1 MNQNASLHQQ
11 RGSVLIVSMVVLV
24 LIGAMAG
31 RMVYQVR
38 LELQI
43 QQQVNE
49 LSALRA
55 VARGAAHQFAG
66 FLSAH
71 VEETSNG
78 PTVAWWIEEGGLA
91 PLTLDGGD
99 AILATG
105 FPGIPD
111 SPNGALDEED
121 EDDQDDAKVE
131 TKQTKFEG
139 LIDAESYLNIN
150 TATPEQFMAFP
161 GFSNVIAEAI
171 VSYRESLMESEEVG
185 EGLQEDSEGAESG
198 DSAELHYVGAPFRSV
213 RDLLQVEGVTEE
225 MLYEPIAE
233 LDAALVEFLTCCSNG
248 RVNLNTAPHRVLMG
262 AGFSEE
268 EANVLIAERNGGAHF
283 EDLSIFGTVLPEID
297 NEERQ
302 KRLEDAITVRSSTFP
317 LTVKAQSA
325 TSGSVIELVARVFLD
340 EKSARFV
347 SWREI

>member
-1 MNQNASLHQQ
+1 MSQNSSLHQQ

-105 FPGIPD
+105 FPRIPN
-111 SPNGALDEED
+111 SLNGTLGEDD
-121 EDDQDDAKVE
+121 EDDEEKTQAK
-131 TKQTKFEG
+131 QAKFEG

-150 TATPEQFMAFP
+150 TAT
-161 GFSNVIAEAI
+161 
-171 VSYRESLMESEEVG
+171 
-185 EGLQEDSEGAESG
+185 
-198 DSAELHYVGAPFRSV
+198 
-213 RDLLQVEGVTEE
+213 
-225 MLYEPIAE
+225 
-233 LDAALVEFLTCCSNG
+233 AA
-248 RVNLNTAPHRVLMG
+248 
-262 AGFSEE
+262 
-268 EANVLIAERNGGAHF
+268 
-283 EDLSIFGTVLPEID
+283 
-297 NEERQ
+297 
-302 KRLEDAITVRSSTFP
+302 
-317 LTVKAQSA
+317 
-325 TSGSVIELVARVFLD
+325 
-340 EKSARFV
+340 
-347 SWREI
+347 

>member
-1 MNQNASLHQQ
+1 MSQNSGLHQQ
-11 RGSVLIVSMVVLV
+11 RGSVLIVSMVVLA

-55 VARGAAHQFAG
+55 VARGAAHQFAS

-99 AILATG
+99 ATVATG
-105 FPGIPD
+105 FPRVRD
-111 SPNGALDEED
+111 SQNGTLD
-121 EDDQDDAKVE
+121 EDDEKIE
-131 TKQTKFEG
+131 TKQAKFEG
-139 LIDAESYLNIN
+139 LVDAESYLNIN

-161 GFSNVIAEAI
+161 GFSNVIADAI
-171 VSYRESLMESEEVG
+171 VSYRESLMESEEIG
-185 EGLQEDSEGAESG
+185 EGVQEDSEGPESG

-283 EDLSIFGTVLPEID
+283 EDLSIFGTVLPEMD

-325 TSGSVIELVARVFLD
+325 ASGSVIELVARVFLD

>member
-1 MNQNASLHQQ
+1 MSRDRRFQRQ

-24 LIGAMAG
+24 LISAMAG

-43 QQQVNE
+43 QQQANV
-49 LSALRA
+49 LTGLRA

-66 FLSAH
+66 FLSTH

-78 PTVAWWIEEGGLA
+78 PTLPWWIEEGGLA
-91 PLTLDGGD
+91 PLTLSGGE
-99 AILATG
+99 AVLVAG
-105 FPGIPD
+105 FPKIP
-111 SPNGALDEED
+111 GLADEVVREDD
-121 EDDQDDAKVE
+121 EDKEDGEATE
-131 TKQTKFEG
+131 AGMPEG
-139 LIDAESYLNIN
+139 LVDAEAYLNIN
-150 TATPEQFMAFP
+150 TATPEQLMAFP

-171 VSYRESLMESEEVG
+171 VSHRESLIESG
-185 EGLQEDSEGAESG
+185 EFGVGLQDDAEGAESG
-198 DSAELHYVGAPFRSV
+198 DAAALHYVGAPFRSV

-248 RVNLNTAPHRVLMG
+248 RINLNTAPHRVLMG

-268 EANVLIAERNGGAHF
+268 EANVLVAERDGGTHF
-283 EDLSIFGTVLPEID
+283 EDLSIFGTVLPQIED
-297 NEERQ
+297 EERRQ
-302 KRLEDAITVRSSTFP
+302 RLERAITVRSSTFP
-317 LTVKAQSA
+317 LTVEAHGAAGNAVVK
-325 TSGSVIELVARVFLD
+325 LVARVFLD

>member
-1 MNQNASLHQQ
+1 MSRNSRFQQQ
-11 RGSVLIVSMVVLV
+11 RGSVLIVSMVVLA
-24 LIGAMAG
+24 LISAMAG

-43 QQQVNE
+43 QQQVNA
-49 LSALRA
+49 LTGLRA
-55 VARGAAHQFAG
+55 VVRGAAHQFAG

-78 PTVAWWIEEGGLA
+78 PTLPWWIEEGGLA
-91 PLTLDGGD
+91 RLTLGAGE
-99 AILATG
+99 AVLATG
-105 FPGIPD
+105 FPQT
-111 SPNGALDEED
+111 PNPLNDTQD
-121 EDDQDDAKVE
+121 EDDEDNE
-131 TKQTKFEG
+131 TESETEKTTFEG
-139 LIDAESYLNIN
+139 LVDAESHLNIN
-150 TATPEQFMAFP
+150 TAGPEQLMAFP
-161 GFSNVIAEAI
+161 GFSNVIAEAV
-171 VSYRESLMESEEVG
+171 VSYRESLLESGEFG
-185 EGLQEDSEGAESG
+185 EGLQEDTEGMESG
-198 DSAELHYVGAPFRSV
+198 DAAALRYVGAPFRSV
-213 RDLLQVEGVTEE
+213 HDLLQVEGVTEE

-248 RVNLNTAPHRVLMG
+248 RVNLNTAPHPVLMG

-302 KRLEDAITVRSSTFP
+302 QRLEGAITVRSSTFP
-317 LTVKAQSA
+317 LTVKARSA
-325 TSGSVIELVARVFLD
+325 DGNSAVELVARVFLD

>member
-1 MNQNASLHQQ
+1 
-11 RGSVLIVSMVVLV
+11 
-24 LIGAMAG
+24 
-31 RMVYQVR
+31 
-38 LELQI
+38 
-43 QQQVNE
+43 
-49 LSALRA
+49 
-55 VARGAAHQFAG
+55 
-66 FLSAH
+66 
-71 VEETSNG
+71 
-78 PTVAWWIEEGGLA
+78 
-91 PLTLDGGD
+91 
-99 AILATG
+99 
-105 FPGIPD
+105 
-111 SPNGALDEED
+111 
-121 EDDQDDAKVE
+121 
-131 TKQTKFEG
+131 
-139 LIDAESYLNIN
+139 
-150 TATPEQFMAFP
+150 MAFP
-161 GFSNVIAEAI
+161 GFSNVIADAI
-171 VSYRESLMESEEVG
+171 VSYRESLMESEEIG
-185 EGLQEDSEGAESG
+185 EGVQEDSEGPESG

-268 EANVLIAERNGGAHF
+268 EANVLIAERNGGVHF
-283 EDLSIFGTVLPEID
+283 EDLSIFGTVLPEMD

-325 TSGSVIELVARVFLD
+325 ASGSVIELVARVFLD

>member
-1 MNQNASLHQQ
+1 MSQNSRLHQQ
-11 RGSVLIVSMVVLV
+11 RGSVLIVSMVVLA

-55 VARGAAHQFAG
+55 VARGAAHQFAS

-99 AILATG
+99 ATVATG
-105 FPGIPD
+105 FPRVPD
-111 SPNGALDEED
+111 SQNGTLDED
-121 EDDQDDAKVE
+121 NEDDEKIE
-131 TKQTKFEG
+131 TKQAKFEG
-139 LIDAESYLNIN
+139 LVDAESYLNIN
-150 TATPEQFMAFP
+150 TATSEQFMAFP
-161 GFSNVIAEAI
+161 GFSNVIADAI
-171 VSYRESLMESEEVG
+171 VSYRESLMESEEIG
-185 EGLQEDSEGAESG
+185 EGVQEDSEGPESG

-283 EDLSIFGTVLPEID
+283 EDLSIFGTVLPEMD

-325 TSGSVIELVARVFLD
+325 ASGSVIELVARVFLD

>member
-1 MNQNASLHQQ
+1 MNQNTSLHQQ

-91 PLTLDGGD
+91 PLTPDGGD

-105 FPGIPD
+105 FTRIPNT
-111 SPNGALDEED
+111 PNGTLD
-121 EDDQDDAKVE
+121 EDDEDDEEKI
-131 TKQTKFEG
+131 QTGQAKFEG
-139 LIDAESYLNIN
+139 LVDAESYLNIN

-161 GFSNVIAEAI
+161 GFSNIIAEAI

-185 EGLQEDSEGAESG
+185 EGLQEDSEGTESG

-325 TSGSVIELVARVFLD
+325 ASGSVIELVARVFLD

>member
-1 MNQNASLHQQ
+1 MSRDRRFQRQ

-24 LIGAMAG
+24 LISAMAG

-43 QQQVNE
+43 QQQANV
-49 LSALRA
+49 LTGLRA

-66 FLSAH
+66 FLSTH

-78 PTVAWWIEEGGLA
+78 PTLPWWIEEGGLA
-91 PLTLDGGD
+91 PLTLSGGEAVLVAGFPKIPGLADEGVREDDEEKEDGD
-99 AILATG
+99 ATEAE
-105 FPGIPD
+105 IP
-111 SPNGALDEED
+111 
-121 EDDQDDAKVE
+121 
-131 TKQTKFEG
+131 EG
-139 LIDAESYLNIN
+139 LVDAEAYLNIN
-150 TATPEQFMAFP
+150 TATPEQLMAFP

-171 VSYRESLMESEEVG
+171 VSHRESLIESG
-185 EGLQEDSEGAESG
+185 EFDAGLQDDTEGAESG
-198 DSAELHYVGAPFRSV
+198 DAAALHYVGAPFRSV

-248 RVNLNTAPHRVLMG
+248 RINLNTAPHRVLMG

-268 EANVLIAERNGGAHF
+268 EANVLVAERDGGTHF
-283 EDLSIFGTVLPEID
+283 EDLSIFGTVLPQIED
-297 NEERQ
+297 EERRQ
-302 KRLEDAITVRSSTFP
+302 RLEGAITVRSSTFP
-317 LTVKAQSA
+317 LTVEAHGAAGNVVVK
-325 TSGSVIELVARVFLD
+325 LVARVFLD

>member
-1 MNQNASLHQQ
+1 MSQNSSLHQQ

-24 LIGAMAG
+24 LIGAMAA

-99 AILATG
+99 ATLATG
-105 FPGIPD
+105 FPRIPN
-111 SPNGALDEED
+111 SLNGTLGEYD
-121 EDDQDDAKVE
+121 EDDEEKTQAK
-131 TKQTKFEG
+131 QAKFEG

-185 EGLQEDSEGAESG
+185 EGIQENSEATESG

-225 MLYEPIAE
+225 MLFEPIAE

-302 KRLEDAITVRSSTFP
+302 KRLKDAITVRSSTFP

-325 TSGSVIELVARVFLD
+325 ASGSVIELVARVFLD

>member
-1 MNQNASLHQQ
+1 
-11 RGSVLIVSMVVLV
+11 
-24 LIGAMAG
+24 
-31 RMVYQVR
+31 MVYQVR

-55 VARGAAHQFAG
+55 VARGAAHQFAS

-105 FPGIPD
+105 FPRVPD
-111 SPNGALDEED
+111 SQNGTLD
-121 EDDQDDAKVE
+121 EDDEDDEKIE
-131 TKQTKFEG
+131 TKQAKFEG
-139 LIDAESYLNIN
+139 LVDAESYLNIN

-161 GFSNVIAEAI
+161 GFSNVIADAI
-171 VSYRESLMESEEVG
+171 VSYRESLMESEEIG
-185 EGLQEDSEGAESG
+185 EGVQEDSEGPESG

-283 EDLSIFGTVLPEID
+283 EDLSIFGTVLPEMD

-325 TSGSVIELVARVFLD
+325 ASGSVIELVARVFLD

>member
-1 MNQNASLHQQ
+1 
-11 RGSVLIVSMVVLV
+11 
-24 LIGAMAG
+24 
-31 RMVYQVR
+31 MVYQVR

-55 VARGAAHQFAG
+55 VARGAHQFAG

-105 FPGIPD
+105 FPRIPD

-161 GFSNVIAEAI
+161 GFSNVIAETI
-171 VSYRESLMESEEVG
+171 VSYRESLMESEIG
-185 EGLQEDSEGAESG
+185 EGIQEDSEGTESG
-198 DSAELHYVGAPFRSV
+198 DGSELHYVGAPFRSV

-262 AGFSEE
+262 A
-268 EANVLIAERNGGAHF
+268 
-283 EDLSIFGTVLPEID
+283 
-297 NEERQ
+297 
-302 KRLEDAITVRSSTFP
+302 
-317 LTVKAQSA
+317 
-325 TSGSVIELVARVFLD
+325 
-340 EKSARFV
+340 
-347 SWREI
+347 

>member
-1 MNQNASLHQQ
+1 MSRDRRFQRQ

-24 LIGAMAG
+24 LISAMAG

-43 QQQVNE
+43 QQQANV
-49 LSALRA
+49 LTGLRA

-66 FLSAH
+66 FLSTH

-78 PTVAWWIEEGGLA
+78 PTLPWWIEEGGLA
-91 PLTLDGGD
+91 PLTLSGGE
-99 AILATG
+99 AVLVAG
-105 FPGIPD
+105 FPKIP
-111 SPNGALDEED
+111 GLADEVVREDD
-121 EDDQDDAKVE
+121 EDKEDGEATE
-131 TKQTKFEG
+131 AGMPEG
-139 LIDAESYLNIN
+139 LVDAEAYLNIN
-150 TATPEQFMAFP
+150 TATPEQLMAFP

-171 VSYRESLMESEEVG
+171 VSHRESLIESG
-185 EGLQEDSEGAESG
+185 EFGAGLQDDAEGAESG
-198 DSAELHYVGAPFRSV
+198 DAAALHYVGAPFRSL
-213 RDLLQVEGVTEE
+213 RALLQVEGVTEE

-248 RVNLNTAPHRVLMG
+248 RINLNTAPHRVLMG

-268 EANVLIAERNGGAHF
+268 EANVLVAERDGGTHF
-283 EDLSIFGTVLPEID
+283 EDLSIFGTVLPQIED
-297 NEERQ
+297 EERRQ
-302 KRLEDAITVRSSTFP
+302 RLEGAITVRSSTFP
-317 LTVKAQSA
+317 LTVEAHGAAGNAVVK
-325 TSGSVIELVARVFLD
+325 LVARVFLD

>member
-1 MNQNASLHQQ
+1 MSQNGRLHQQ
-11 RGSVLIVSMVVLV
+11 RGSVLIVSMVVLA

-55 VARGAAHQFAG
+55 VARGAAHQFAS

-105 FPGIPD
+105 FPRVPD
-111 SPNGALDEED
+111 SQNGTLDED
-121 EDDQDDAKVE
+121 NEDDEKIE
-131 TKQTKFEG
+131 TKQAKFEG
-139 LIDAESYLNIN
+139 LVDAESYLNIN

-161 GFSNVIAEAI
+161 GFSNVIADAI
-171 VSYRESLMESEEVG
+171 VSYRESLMESEEIG
-185 EGLQEDSEGAESG
+185 EGVQEDSEGPESG

-283 EDLSIFGTVLPEID
+283 EDLSIFGTVLPEMD

-325 TSGSVIELVARVFLD
+325 ASGSVIELVARVFLD

>member
-1 MNQNASLHQQ
+1 MSQNSGLHQQ
-11 RGSVLIVSMVVLV
+11 RGSVLIVSMVVLA

-55 VARGAAHQFAG
+55 VARGAAHQFAS

-105 FPGIPD
+105 FPRVPD
-111 SPNGALDEED
+111 SQNGTLD
-121 EDDQDDAKVE
+121 EDDEDDEKIE
-131 TKQTKFEG
+131 TKQAKFEG
-139 LIDAESYLNIN
+139 LVDAESYLNIN
-150 TATPEQFMAFP
+150 TAAPEQFMAFP

-171 VSYRESLMESEEVG
+171 VSYRESLMESEEIG
-185 EGLQEDSEGAESG
+185 EGVQEDSEGPESG

-283 EDLSIFGTVLPEID
+283 EDLSIFGTVLPEMD

-325 TSGSVIELVARVFLD
+325 ASGSVIELVARVFLD

>member
-1 MNQNASLHQQ
+1 MSQNSSLHQQ

-105 FPGIPD
+105 FPRIPN
-111 SPNGALDEED
+111 SLNGTLGEDD
-121 EDDQDDAKVE
+121 EDDEEKTQAK
-131 TKQTKFEG
+131 QAKFEG

-171 VSYRESLMESEEVG
+171 VSYRESLMESEEYG
-185 EGLQEDSEGAESG
+185 EGIQEDNEGTESG

-233 LDAALVEFLTCCSNG
+233 LDAAPVEFLTCCSNG

-297 NEERQ
+297 DEERQ
-302 KRLEDAITVRSSTFP
+302 KRLEGAITVRSSTFP

-325 TSGSVIELVARVFLD
+325 ASGSVIELVTRVFLD

>member
-1 MNQNASLHQQ
+1 MSRNSRFQQQ
-11 RGSVLIVSMVVLV
+11 RGSVLIVSMVVLA
-24 LIGAMAG
+24 LISAMAG

-43 QQQVNE
+43 QQRVNT
-49 LSALRA
+49 LTGLRA
-55 VARGAAHQFAG
+55 VVRGAAHQFAG
-66 FLSAH
+66 FLSTH

-78 PTVAWWIEEGGLA
+78 PTLPWWIEEGGLA
-91 PLTLDGGD
+91 PLTLGGGE
-99 AILATG
+99 AVLATG
-105 FPGIPD
+105 FPQT
-111 SPNGALDEED
+111 PNPLNDTHD
-121 EDDQDDAKVE
+121 EDDEDNEAESE
-131 TKQTKFEG
+131 TEETTFEG
-139 LIDAESYLNIN
+139 LVDAESHLNIN
-150 TATPEQFMAFP
+150 TAGPEQLMAFP

-171 VSYRESLMESEEVG
+171 VSYRESLMESGEFG
-185 EGLQEDSEGAESG
+185 EGLQEDTESLESG
-198 DSAELHYVGAPFRSV
+198 DAAALRYVGAPFRSV
-213 RDLLQVEGVTEE
+213 HDLLQVEGVTEE

-302 KRLEDAITVRSSTFP
+302 QRLEGAITVRSSTFP
-317 LTVKAQSA
+317 LTVKARSA
-325 TSGSVIELVARVFLD
+325 DGNSAVELVARVFLD

>member
-1 MNQNASLHQQ
+1 MSGKHLFQRQ
-11 RGSVLIVSMVVLV
+11 RGSVLIGSRVGLA
-24 LIGAMAG
+24 LISAMSG

-43 QQQVNE
+43 QQQANV
-49 LSALRA
+49 LTGLRA

-71 VEETSNG
+71 VEEASNG
-78 PTVAWWIEEGGLA
+78 PTLPWWIEEGGLA
-91 PLTLDGGD
+91 PLTLSGGE
-99 AILATG
+99 AVLIAG
-105 FPGIPD
+105 FPPAPALANETDRRDDQD
-111 SPNGALDEED
+111 SEED
-121 EDDQDDAKVE
+121 EE
-131 TKQTKFEG
+131 TEEEVSKG
-139 LIDAESYLNIN
+139 LVDAESYLNIN

-171 VSYRESLMESEEVG
+171 VSHRESLIDSG
-185 EGLQEDSEGAESG
+185 EFAAGLQTEGEGAESG
-198 DSAELHYVGAPFRSV
+198 DAAALHYVGAPFRSL

-225 MLYEPIAE
+225 LLYEPIAE
-233 LDAALVEFLTCCSNG
+233 LDAALIEFLTCCSNG

-268 EANVLIAERNGGAHF
+268 EANVLVAERDGGTHF
-283 EDLSIFGTVLPEID
+283 EDLSIFGTVLPQIED
-297 NEERQ
+297 EERLQ
-302 KRLEDAITVRSSTFP
+302 RLERAITVRSSTFP
-317 LTVKAQSA
+317 LTIEAHSADGSSAVK
-325 TSGSVIELVARVFLD
+325 LVARVFLD

>member
-1 MNQNASLHQQ
+1 MSQNSRLHQQ
-11 RGSVLIVSMVVLV
+11 RGSVLIVSMVVLA

-55 VARGAAHQFAG
+55 VARGAAHQFAS

-99 AILATG
+99 ATVATG
-105 FPGIPD
+105 FPRVPD
-111 SPNGALDEED
+111 SQNGTLDED
-121 EDDQDDAKVE
+121 NEDDEKIE
-131 TKQTKFEG
+131 TKQAKFEG
-139 LIDAESYLNIN
+139 LVDAESYLNIN

-161 GFSNVIAEAI
+161 GFSNVIADAI
-171 VSYRESLMESEEVG
+171 VSYRESLMESEEIG
-185 EGLQEDSEGAESG
+185 EGVQEDSEGPESG

-283 EDLSIFGTVLPEID
+283 EDLSIFGTVLPEMD

-325 TSGSVIELVARVFLD
+325 ASGSVIELVARVFLD

>member
-1 MNQNASLHQQ
+1 MSQNSRLHQQ
-11 RGSVLIVSMVVLV
+11 RGSVLIVSMVVLA

-55 VARGAAHQFAG
+55 VARGAAHQFAS

-105 FPGIPD
+105 FPRVPD
-111 SPNGALDEED
+111 SQNGTLD
-121 EDDQDDAKVE
+121 EDDEDDEKIE
-131 TKQTKFEG
+131 TKQAKFEG
-139 LIDAESYLNIN
+139 LVDAESYLNIN

-171 VSYRESLMESEEVG
+171 VSYRESLMESEEIG
-185 EGLQEDSEGAESG
+185 EGVQEDSEGPESG

-283 EDLSIFGTVLPEID
+283 EDLSIFGTVLPEMD

-325 TSGSVIELVARVFLD
+325 ASGSVIELVARVFLD

>member
-1 MNQNASLHQQ
+1 MSRDRRFQRQ

-24 LIGAMAG
+24 LISAMAG

-43 QQQVNE
+43 QQQANV
-49 LSALRA
+49 LTGLRA

-66 FLSAH
+66 FLSTH

-78 PTVAWWIEEGGLA
+78 PTLPWWIEEGGLA
-91 PLTLDGGD
+91 RLTLGAGE
-99 AILATG
+99 AVLATG
-105 FPGIPD
+105 FPQT
-111 SPNGALDEED
+111 PNPLNDTQD
-121 EDDQDDAKVE
+121 EDDEDNE
-131 TKQTKFEG
+131 TESETEKTTFEG
-139 LIDAESYLNIN
+139 LVDAESHLNIN
-150 TATPEQFMAFP
+150 TAGPEQLMAFP
-161 GFSNVIAEAI
+161 GFSNVIAEAV
-171 VSYRESLMESEEVG
+171 VSYRESLLESGEFG
-185 EGLQEDSEGAESG
+185 EGLQEDTEGMESG
-198 DSAELHYVGAPFRSV
+198 DAAALRYVGAPFRSV
-213 RDLLQVEGVTEE
+213 HDLLQVEGVTEE

-248 RVNLNTAPHRVLMG
+248 RVNLNTAPHPVLMG

-302 KRLEDAITVRSSTFP
+302 QRLEGAITVRSSTFP
-317 LTVKAQSA
+317 LTVKARSA
-325 TSGSVIELVARVFLD
+325 DGNSAVELVARVFLD

>member
-1 MNQNASLHQQ
+1 MSQNSGLHQQ
-11 RGSVLIVSMVVLV
+11 RGSVLIVSMVVLA

-55 VARGAAHQFAG
+55 VARGAAHQFAS

-99 AILATG
+99 ATVATG
-105 FPGIPD
+105 FPRVRD
-111 SPNGALDEED
+111 SQNGTLDED
-121 EDDQDDAKVE
+121 NEDDEKIE
-131 TKQTKFEG
+131 TKQAKFEG
-139 LIDAESYLNIN
+139 LVDAESYLNIN

-161 GFSNVIAEAI
+161 GFSNVIADAI
-171 VSYRESLMESEEVG
+171 VSYRESLMESEEIG
-185 EGLQEDSEGAESG
+185 EGVQEDSEGPESG

-283 EDLSIFGTVLPEID
+283 EDLSIFGTVLPEMD

-325 TSGSVIELVARVFLD
+325 ASGSVIELVARVFLD

>member
-1 MNQNASLHQQ
+1 MSRNSRFQQQ
-11 RGSVLIVSMVVLV
+11 RGSVLIVSMVVLA
-24 LIGAMAG
+24 LISAMAG

-43 QQQVNE
+43 QQQVNA
-49 LSALRA
+49 LTGLRA
-55 VARGAAHQFAG
+55 VVRGAAHQFAG
-66 FLSAH
+66 FLSVH

-78 PTVAWWIEEGGLA
+78 PTLPWWIEEGGLA
-91 PLTLDGGD
+91 RLTLGAGE
-99 AILATG
+99 AVLATG
-105 FPGIPD
+105 FPQT
-111 SPNGALDEED
+111 PNPLNDTQD
-121 EDDQDDAKVE
+121 EDDEDNE
-131 TKQTKFEG
+131 TESETEKTTFEG
-139 LIDAESYLNIN
+139 LVDAESHLNIN
-150 TATPEQFMAFP
+150 TAGPEQLMAFP
-161 GFSNVIAEAI
+161 GFSNVIAEAV
-171 VSYRESLMESEEVG
+171 VSYRESLLESGEFG
-185 EGLQEDSEGAESG
+185 EGLQEDTEGMESG
-198 DSAELHYVGAPFRSV
+198 DAAALRYVGAPFRSV
-213 RDLLQVEGVTEE
+213 HDLLQVEGVTEE

-248 RVNLNTAPHRVLMG
+248 RVNLNTAPHPVLMG

-302 KRLEDAITVRSSTFP
+302 QRLEGAITVRSSTFP
-317 LTVKAQSA
+317 LTVKARSA
-325 TSGSVIELVARVFLD
+325 DGNSAVELVARVFLD